1 MRWTAAIV
9 AGWAALLA
17 WSGFQAALPA
27 SWWFDAG
34 NVRVSNATVSEPCAL
49 MEFDRRIEREFFAR
63 WTVTIMR
70 QNTAGGYYTYRTYPG
85 SNDYRP
91 ENDLP
96 ENLDLC
102 WWTWQ
107 QTLHLIPGTYRVH
120 TLWKLEVD
128 GGVREIRRT
137 SNPFTVTG

>member
-1 MRWTAAIV
+1 MRWTATIL
-9 AGWAALLA
+9 AGWGALLT
-17 WSGFQAALPA
+17 WSAFQAALPA

-34 NVRVSNATVSEPCAL
+34 VVHVRDTTASEPCAP

-70 QNTAGGYYTYRTYPG
+70 QSATGGYYTYLTFPG

-91 ENDLP
+91 ENELP
-96 ENLDLC
+96 DQLDLC
-102 WWTWQ
+102 WWAWQ
-107 QTLHLIPGTYRVH
+107 QTLPLLPGTYRVH

-128 GGVREIRRT
+128 GGMREIRRT